1 MILISEGFLGLQSC
15 RVLISKGANPMK
27 VSMRSGQNMFEWVV
41 RMVVLSVLIAACSP
55 QTPVPVADAPT
66 IPPTAP
72 TLTPE
77 PQRPLSGLA
86 AVPQRVEFQAE
97 DGKNLVGYYYP
108 SKYADAP
115 IVILMHWAG
124 GDLTDWCKIAPWLQ
138 NRGDETPSS
147 LGRCANA
154 GAGLPEG
161 FPAPWLD
168 STWFPP
174 MNADASF
181 AVFAFDFRDYGES
194 DAGGGGPD
202 WAKDA
207 KAAFVTAAGL
217 ESVDASRMAAAG
229 ASIGADG
236 AVDGCLLY
244 NQERGSGCV
253 GAFSLSPGNYLG
265 MAYETTV
272 QDLGAV
278 PVWCLAAEGD
288 PDSLSTCNDASG
300 NSYRAVIY
308 PGIDLHGMSLVTPE
322 LDPQPL
328 VLIQDF
334 LELVFGEIAK

>member
-1 MILISEGFLGLQSC
+1 MNPNTRINRQLFNATSC
-15 RVLISKGANPMK
+15 VLL
-27 VSMRSGQNMFEWVV
+27 
-41 RMVVLSVLIAACSP
+41 LSLLIAACGGG
-55 QTPVPVADAPT
+55 TP
-66 IPPTAP
+66 PPITEQATQP
-72 TLTPE
+72 PE
-77 PQRPLSGLA
+77 AVVTEPPASSKPLSGLDA
-86 AVPQRVEFQAE
+86 NPQRVEFQAE

-115 IVILMHWAG
+115 IVVLMHWAG

-138 NRGDETPSS
+138 NRGDENPPSPE
-147 LGRCANA
+147 RCANA
-154 GAGLPEG
+154 GAGLPED

-168 STWFPP
+168 SAWFPP
-174 MNADASF
+174 MNANASF

-194 DAGGGGPD
+194 EAGGGGPD

-207 KAAFVTAAGL
+207 KAAFVTAAEL
-217 ESVDASRMAAAG
+217 EGVDASRMAAAG

-236 AVDGCLLY
+236 AADGCLLY
-244 NQERGSGCV
+244 NQEAGGGCV

-265 MAYETTV
+265 MAYKTTV

-288 PDSLSTCNDASG
+288 VDSFAACSDAG
-300 NSYRAVIY
+300 GEAYRAVLY
-308 PGIDLHGMSLVTPE
+308 PGIDLHGMSLIAPE

-334 LELVFGEIAK
+334 LELAFGETAK